1 MTKLTASLRNIA
13 NAPKNCRVVYISM
26 QGSPYIYLKRKLLY
40 FLFHSP
46 LEVLVELILS
56 RRGVK
61 VMQLMAETEN

>member
-1 MTKLTASLRNIA
+1 
-13 NAPKNCRVVYISM
+13 M